1 MLSPKT
7 VMSVS
12 APVGLIK
19 TMDQLAKSL
28 GTSRSTINTLLLNVA
43 LTYFTEDQLR
53 MELDMMGELDGR
65 RARRGI

>member
-12 APVGLIK
+12 APVDLIK

-53 MELDMMGELDGR
+53 MELDMMGEVDGR

>member
-12 APVGLIK
+12 APVDLIK
-19 TMDQLAKSL
+19 IMDQLAKSL

-65 RARRGI
+65 RARRGV

>member
-12 APVGLIK
+12 APVDLIK

>member
-12 APVGLIK
+12 TPVDLIK
-19 TMDQLAKSL
+19 TMDQLAKGF
-28 GTSRSTINTLLLNVA
+28 GTSRSVINTLLLNVA

-65 RARRGI
+65 RARRGV

>member
-12 APVGLIK
+12 APVDLIK

-53 MELDMMGELDGR
+53 MELYMMGELDGR

>member
-12 APVGLIK
+12 APVDLIK

-65 RARRGI
+65 RARRGV

>member
-12 APVGLIK
+12 APVDLIK

-65 RARRGI
+65 RARREV